1 MDGLLLMG
9 AGIVCLV
16 VFVAMTVRADR
27 TAGHST
33 TPGWRGWLV
42 LACGAVSIV
51 SGLVLAAF
59 DVAAAFS
66 G

>member
-9 AGIVCLV
+9 AGVVCLV
-16 VFVAMTVRADR
+16 VFVATTVRADR
-27 TAGHST
+27 AAGHST

-42 LACGAVSIV
+42 LGCGAAAIV
-51 SGLVLAAF
+51 AGVTLAVF